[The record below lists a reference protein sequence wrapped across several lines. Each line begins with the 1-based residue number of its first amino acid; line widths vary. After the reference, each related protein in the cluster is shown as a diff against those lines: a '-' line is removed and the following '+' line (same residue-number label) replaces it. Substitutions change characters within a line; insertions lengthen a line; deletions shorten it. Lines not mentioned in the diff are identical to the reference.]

1 MHYAMIMAGGS
12 GTRLWPMSRE
22 GQPKQ
27 LIKFVDGR
35 CLLELAFDRL
45 DGMVPEQG
53 QYICA
58 GQVHRDAISEV
69 LPNVKP
75 ENYLAEP
82 CGRDTLNAVGF
93 AAAVISRKDPN
104 AVMAVLTADHIIEP
118 VPVFQNFIKQ
128 GFELAKENPKTLV
141 TFGVSPTEAA
151 TGYGYLKLG
160 EKIGEHGARKV
171 AQFKE
176 KPNEQLAQQYLE
188 AGSEHYLWNSGMF
201 VWNVS
206 TIMDCIKRWC
216 PANHAGLMQIA
227 RAWGTDDQDKVLKAI
242 YPSLPKISIDYAVME
257 PASRDHKV
265 QVAAVPMDVKW
276 LDVGSWPSY
285 GQYLESDEDGNAA
298 KSSMV
303 RMLDSKNT
311 LIVNDDPQHMIATI
325 GCEDLVVIHTRRATL
340 ICHKD
345 EAQKIKALQSE
356 IAKNE
361 PHYA

>member
-1 MHYAMIMAGGS
+1 MIMAGGS

-27 LIKFVDGR
+27 LIKFVEGR
-35 CLLELAFDRL
+35 CLLELAFARL
-45 DGMVPEQG
+45 DGMVPPEA

-58 GQVHRDAISEV
+58 GKSHHDAVMQV
-69 LPNVKP
+69 LPDMQAS
-75 ENYLAEP
+75 NYLAEP

-93 AAAVISRKDPN
+93 AAAVIARKDPN

-118 VPVFQNFIKQ
+118 IPDFQKFIKQ
-128 GFELAKENPKTLV
+128 GFKLVEEHPKTLV
-141 TFGVSPTEAA
+141 TFGVTPTEAA
-151 TGYGYLKLG
+151 TGFGYLNLG
-160 EKIGEHGARKV
+160 EKIGDQGARKV

-176 KPNEQLAQQYLE
+176 KPNLHTAKQYLE
-188 AGSEHYLWNSGMF
+188 AGPDHYLWNSGMF

-206 TIMDCIKRWC
+206 TILDCIKRWC
-216 PANHAGLMQIA
+216 PANHSGLMQIA
-227 RAWGTDDQDKVLKAI
+227 RSWGTDDQDKVLKAV
-242 YPSLPKISIDYAVME
+242 YPILPKISIDYAVMD

-276 LDVGSWPSY
+276 VDVGSWPSY
-285 GQYLESDEDGNAA
+285 GQTLDADEDGNAVR
-298 KSSMV
+298 SSMV
-303 RMLDSKNT
+303 RVMDSSNT

-345 EAQKIKALQSE
+345 QAQKIKQLQAE
-356 IAKNE
+356 IAKND